1 MAQISDLGI
10 CPEQVQTFTP
20 TPMTLSTVMYYTE
33 LNPYTME
40 KVYVPKSR
48 QERENQNMYFFW
60 YTPEARKKIEKSAE
74 RQVEKDPDKVKHQYV
89 KSLSH
94 KSKKP
99 VFGIKNIAE
108 SHGQNKPPKSN
119 LKKSI

>member
-1 MAQISDLGI
+1 MAELMAQISDLGI

-48 QERENQNMYFFW
+48 EERENQNMYFFW
-60 YTPEARKKIEKSAE
+60 YTPDARKKIEK
-74 RQVEKDPDKVKHQYV
+74 RLRKIGRDD
-89 KSLSH
+89 
-94 KSKKP
+94 
-99 VFGIKNIAE
+99 I
-108 SHGQNKPPKSN
+108 
-119 LKKSI
+119 LKKMKEQ